1 MIKHIFGPV
10 PSRRLGISLGVD
22 IVPYKTCTLDCV
34 YCECGKTTELTLE
47 RKRFVDPGIILDEI
61 KETVSGDKSIEYI
74 TFSGAGEP
82 TLHKDIGE
90 IIRGIKKITNI
101 PTAVLTNGTLLH
113 LEKVRDDLMPGDLVL
128 PSLDAVTP
136 SVFSR
141 INRPHQDLDIGA
153 IIDGLFTFRDQYKGK
168 IWLEVFIAKG
178 INDSRKELAKIYK
191 VIKRLRPD
199 KVQLNSLDRPPAYDN
214 IQPVGIN
221 VLEHIVKKWKDAPVE
236 IVKRIRKRDEI
247 ASFSRNLE
255 NNILNTIKRR
265 PLIIEDLEALTGK
278 NKLELFKYIDVL
290 EKEKKIKA
298 RIVGDKIFYAPL

>member
-1 MIKHIFGPV
+1 
-10 PSRRLGISLGVD
+10 
-22 IVPYKTCTLDCV
+22 
-34 YCECGKTTELTLE
+34 
-47 RKRFVDPGIILDEI
+47 
-61 KETVSGDKSIEYI
+61 
-74 TFSGAGEP
+74 
-82 TLHKDIGE
+82 
-90 IIRGIKKITNI
+90 
-101 PTAVLTNGTLLH
+101 
-113 LEKVRDDLMPGDLVL
+113 
-128 PSLDAVTP
+128 
-136 SVFSR
+136 
-141 INRPHQDLDIGA
+141 
-153 IIDGLFTFRDQYKGK
+153 
-168 IWLEVFIAKG
+168 
-178 INDSRKELAKIYK
+178 
-191 VIKRLRPD
+191 
-199 KVQLNSLDRPPAYDN
+199 VQLNSLDRPPAYDN